1 MMPHVAQ
8 VKPFFAP
15 ISIFLLNLATR
26 LVYFFRF
33 GVRDGGDS
41 WFYLHNAQTILDHV
55 GNPLPLLE
63 QGIYPYYW
71 LYPFFL
77 IVFQLHTPTVILT
90 QVILQSLAAVLLY
103 KIGKK
108 LWSGPVGFIAGVAY
122 AFLFEVFQWDLY
134 ILTDSFYLAM
144 MIASVYAVMV
154 AIEKKTLVA
163 WLLPTISMLGL
174 FLLRPTSVVYLASVG
189 FLGAMP
195 MPARFRLYVAA
206 LALVAAI
213 LSGWYLTAFGSQKA
227 FGVAYS
233 VYYYKDLLRQGVV
246 VRDRPEY
253 TLALGWD
260 SHVSVKNFLLT
271 ASLLEHRAVAF
282 WRFYIPAHSFNHR
295 IVNLFT
301 FVPLYGLALVGGM
314 RSFLGKQFDQ
324 RKAFLGIIILA
335 YWVFQTLTEVDY
347 DWRYRIPILPWV
359 LLFAAAGAVV
369 VFERI
374 KHNGKLA
381 L

>member
-8 VKPFFAP
+8 FKPFFAP
-15 ISIFLLNLATR
+15 ISIFLLNVATR
-26 LVYFFRF
+26 LVYFFTF

-41 WFYLHNAQTILDHV
+41 WFYMQNARIILDHY
-55 GNPLPLLE
+55 GNPLALLQE
-63 QGIYPYYW
+63 GIYPYYW

-77 IVFQLHTPTVILT
+77 VMFQTNTVVIVLLQIV
-90 QVILQSLAAVLLY
+90 LQSLAAVCLY
-103 KIGKK
+103 QIGKK
-108 LWSGPVGFIAGVAY
+108 LWSASVGLIAGVAY
-122 AFLFEVFQWDLY
+122 AFFFEVFQWDTY
-134 ILTDSFYLAM
+134 ILTDSLFLAAV
-144 MIASVYAVMV
+144 IASVYGVVV
-154 AIEKKTLVA
+154 AIERKTAAA
-163 WLLPTISMLGL
+163 WLLPTLSMLGL

-195 MPARFRLYVAA
+195 MPTRIRVYVAL
-206 LALVAAI
+206 LALTAVMI
-213 LSGWYLTAFGSQKA
+213 GGGYLTAYGSQKA

-260 SHVSVKNFLLT
+260 SHFTVKNVLLT

-295 IVNLFT
+295 ILNLLT

-314 RSFLGKQFDQ
+314 RSFFGRPFDQ
-324 RKAFLGIIILA
+324 RKAFLVVIILA

-347 DWRYRIPILPWV
+347 DWRYRVPILPWV
-359 LLFAAAGAVV
+359 LLFAAAGTVV

-374 KHNGKLA
+374 KPNGKVA